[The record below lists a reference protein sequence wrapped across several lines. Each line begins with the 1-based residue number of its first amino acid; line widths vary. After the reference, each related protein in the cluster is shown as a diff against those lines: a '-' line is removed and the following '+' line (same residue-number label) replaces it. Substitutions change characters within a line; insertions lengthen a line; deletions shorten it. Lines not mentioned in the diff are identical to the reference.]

1 MRKQWLVLLVPVL
14 LTVCVQAGGAAEER
28 GGVQPATMEKYQK
41 ARERVDALS
50 GAPAATYAPE
60 VIKEAAKSIAS
71 AQEGLKAGND
81 KTIRESAEMA
91 LLQAT
96 LAGVLAEE
104 RAAAE
109 KTAAAKSALDK
120 LEQRLAA
127 ILAGKGDK

>member
-50 GAPAATYAPE
+50 GTPAATYAPE
-60 VIKEAAKSIAS
+60 VIKDAAKSIAS

-81 KTIRESAEMA
+81 KATRESAEMA

>member
-14 LTVCVQAGGAAEER
+14 LAVCVQAGGAADDA
-28 GGVQPATMEKYQK
+28 GGVQPVTMEKYQK
-41 ARERVDALS
+41 ARERVEALPGTPS
-50 GAPAATYAPE
+50 ATYAPE
-60 VIKEAAKSIAS
+60 VVKEAAKSLAL

-81 KTIRESAEMA
+81 KATRESVEMA
-91 LLQAT
+91 QLQVI

-104 RAAAE
+104 RVAAE
-109 KTAAAKSALDK
+109 KSAAAKVALDK